1 MTGERVMDAGDHETA
16 LADQMV
22 LSHCDYIVS
31 TRESTMGFVAHAA
44 TYKVF
49 FFFTSRPRRFT
60 YNVFFTY
67 FTSLINYFTKCTH
80 VTHCPH

>member
-49 FFFTSRPRRFT
+49 FFLLHAHAALPTRCFLLTLRP
-60 YNVFFTY
+60 
-67 FTSLINYFTKCTH
+67 
-80 VTHCPH
+80 

>member
-1 MTGERVMDAGDHETA
+1 VTGERVMDAGDHETA

-44 TYKVF
+44 TYKVYF
-49 FFFTSRPRRFT
+49 
-60 YNVFFTY
+60 VFGFY
-67 FTSLINYFTKCTH
+67 FTATPLYLQGVFD
-80 VTHCPH
+80 